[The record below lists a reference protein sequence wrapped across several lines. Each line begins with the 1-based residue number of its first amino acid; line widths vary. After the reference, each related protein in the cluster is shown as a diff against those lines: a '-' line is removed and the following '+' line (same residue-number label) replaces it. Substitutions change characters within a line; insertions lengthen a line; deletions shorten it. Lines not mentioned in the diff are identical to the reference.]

1 MTNQRHDDHDRGH
14 HVATAPDEE
23 EMERLVLAYSPRFR
37 AILNGSR
44 QQIRDGKG
52 IPHDDFWHAVEAE
65 SDQAETSVTPS
76 VP

>member
-1 MTNQRHDDHDRGH
+1 
-14 HVATAPDEE
+14 
-23 EMERLVLAYSPRFR
+23 MERLVLAYSPRFR